1 MRQLT
6 NFDIIV
12 REDDFLLRL
21 ETDSSET
28 LEFAAPPAQIENI
41 INQLNDLLD
50 DEDEFDD
57 DDEAA
62 GAIYQKPLG

>member
-21 ETDSSET
+21 EADSEET

-41 INQLNDLLD
+41 IHQLNDLLD
-50 DEDEFDD
+50 DEDEE

-62 GAIYQKPLG
+62 AGDIYQKPLG